1 MATPQGIQGLF
12 GGMGTPE
19 EMQRQLVEQKATQF
33 AGMSP
38 QQQTSYNIYKNTSN
52 LGRGLAGA
60 FGVDVQDPAIKRA
73 TMLRQMAS
81 QFDTN
86 TPEGLKQMAQAL
98 QSTDPELGFQV
109 MQRAQAMEEQM
120 AKTKGATAEAQKK
133 ELSVQQEASLRNEL
147 ANLGP
152 DATQE
157 DILKAVTKYGSADK
171 VMSVLQSAADKN
183 IQREQAAQLQRDR
196 IEAQVQAQRERLDAQ
211 IQTAK
216 DRNATSKEI
225 AQMQIDGRRDLA
237 AFAASLKASNPKPL
251 PASLQKSEDD
261 DLTKVDAAF
270 AQSEALN
277 PVITALTPNE
287 QGKRLLELS
296 PGKVAGYV
304 YQNSMGK
311 SSPES
316 RAYAQLKEAVGAA
329 VNIKTSAEKGVQT
342 DKDVLRFADA
352 LIAASGRFDSK
363 ATFDALQRFNEANL
377 KDQERIQKRIN
388 SRRIS
393 QGVEPYYPSIG
404 TTKQSNKP
412 ETTPSVDPA
421 TLRKQAIDAI
431 AKGADPAAVKARF
444 KQITNQEF

>member
-1 MATPQGIQGLF
+1 MMATPQVGLF

-19 EMQRQLVEQKATQF
+19 EMQRQLVEQRATQF
-33 AGMSP
+33 ANMSP
-38 QQQTSYNIYKNTSN
+38 QQQMSYNIYKNTGN

-60 FGVDVQDPAIKRA
+60 FGVDVQDPAVRQA
-73 TMLRQMAS
+73 TMLRQLAS

-98 QSTDPELGFQV
+98 QSTNPELGLQV
-109 MQRAQAMEEQM
+109 MQRAQTMEEQM

-133 ELSVQQEASLRNEL
+133 ELTVQQEAALRNEL

-183 IQREQAAQLQRDR
+183 TQREQAAQLQRDR

-216 DRNATSKEI
+216 DRNATAKEI
-225 AQMQIDGRRDLA
+225 AQLQIDGRR

-277 PVITALTPNE
+277 PVIQALTPNE

-388 SRRIS
+388 SRRVS

-404 TTKQSNKP
+404 TPKQSNKP

-421 TLRKQAIDAI
+421 TLRKQATDAI